1 VWSRISSDSA
11 SEGAASLHGLA
22 AARQDALL
30 VVTSLIPLGIAAMV
44 DVSEA
49 RQRLLATTAR
59 LLAARGDQLVCDV
72 LDA

>member
-1 VWSRISSDSA
+1 VKALFRFMDWPLR
-11 SEGAASLHGLA
+11 
-22 AARQDALL
+22 ARMAALL